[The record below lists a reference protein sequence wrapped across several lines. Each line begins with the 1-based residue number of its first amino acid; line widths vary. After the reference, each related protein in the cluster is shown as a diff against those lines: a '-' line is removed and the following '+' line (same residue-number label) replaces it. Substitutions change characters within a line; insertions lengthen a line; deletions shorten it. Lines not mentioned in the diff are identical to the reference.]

1 MKTQIITK
9 RKKRIAIIFLCL
21 IFIFQA
27 FPIVGCTSDNTDA
40 GAGSGTTES
49 LEITNADPIETTDII
64 EETSPFFWMYTPELE
79 PLTQE
84 QVDACNQAYRLLCL
98 GTLEEYI
105 ATWPEGKEQAAEKD
119 YYELT
124 FISRY
129 RGRPYLGTFNGAVVS
144 TWFMDATVET
154 RIEIAGYVMTF
165 PTSGSIQVYKDG
177 EICDITI
184 AYEKGW
190 LTDDNIKTI
199 SERVEKYH
207 NTKYGRN

>member
-1 MKTQIITK
+1 MKNEIITK

-21 IFIFQA
+21 IFIFQV
-27 FPIVGCTSDNTDA
+27 FTIVGCTSSNTDN

-49 LEITNADPIETTDII
+49 LEITNADPIETKDII
-64 EETSPFFWMYTPELE
+64 EETTQLFWLYTPELE

-84 QVDACNQAYRLLCL
+84 QIDACDQAYRLKCC

-129 RGRPYLGTFNGAVVS
+129 RGRPYLGTFNDAIVS
-144 TWFMDATVET
+144 TWLSDATVET

-165 PTSGSIQVYKDG
+165 PTSGSIMVYKDG
-177 EICDITI
+177 EICDII
-184 AYEKGW
+184 EAYEKGW

-207 NTKYGRN
+207 NAIYGRN

>member
-1 MKTQIITK
+1 MKNEIITK
-9 RKKRIAIIFLCL
+9 RKKHITIILVCL
-21 IFIFQA
+21 LLLSA
-27 FPIVGCTSDNTDA
+27 VFPTAGCSSGIPGDTDI
-40 GAGSGTTES
+40 GGGNSTTETT
-49 LEITNADPIETTDII
+49 EVEETTQL
-64 EETSPFFWMYTPELE
+64 FWLYTPELE

-84 QVDACNQAYRLLCL
+84 QIDACDQAYRLKCC

-129 RGRPYLGTFNGAVVS
+129 RGRPYLGTFNDAIVS
-144 TWFMDATVET
+144 TWLMDSMVET

-165 PTSGSIQVYKDG
+165 PTSGSIMVYKDG
-177 EICDITI
+177 EICDII
-184 AYEKGW
+184 EAYEKGW

-207 NTKYGRN
+207 NAIYGGVN